1 MDFPK
6 QEITLYHRDKTK
18 KQYKR
23 YNLIASVRDTSILNR
38 NNTGVSSTDKVL
50 IRVFESDNKE
60 YEVEKEDL
68 IVNKS
73 VNDEISY
80 SSGLTELREA
90 YGESN
95 TYKIT
100 SIDRHIYGEELD
112 HIKIGAV

>member
-6 QEITLYHRDKTK
+6 QEITLYHRDKTE
-18 KQYKR
+18 KQYIR

-60 YEVEKEDL
+60 YEVEKEDI

-80 SSGLTELREA
+80 SSGLTELRET